1 VSGARARRAAVAVLV
16 TATAALAAGC
26 GGSSHGEAAAPH
38 TGHPRAGARASASAS
53 ASAPAPHAA
62 PTSSPEGGKKKPTKP
77 SGHESMVPTS
87 ELTPV
92 TGTFTKRQKEYL
104 AGRVP
109 EGTDPAAVLQAGQEA
124 CSRIKSTVSLDRKAV
139 VSALKSGEI
148 PGAKPAVEHLCPT
161 FRPLLRDAGLT
172 D

>member
-38 TGHPRAGARASASAS
+38 TGHPRAGARPSAVASASAS
-53 ASAPAPHAA
+53 HAA
-62 PTSSPEGGKKKPTKP
+62 PASSPEGTKKHTKP

-87 ELTPV
+87 ELTPA

-124 CSRIKSTVSLDRKAV
+124 CSRIKSTASLDRKAV